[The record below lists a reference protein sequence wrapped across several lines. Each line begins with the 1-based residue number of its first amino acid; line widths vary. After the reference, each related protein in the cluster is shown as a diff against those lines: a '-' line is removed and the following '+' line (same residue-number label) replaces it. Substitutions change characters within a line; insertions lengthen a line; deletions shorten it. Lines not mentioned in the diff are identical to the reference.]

1 MPNYNQKKRAKVR
14 DGYFPKY
21 TDRNGP
27 YLEYH
32 MPAAQAKDILGAR
45 QGEDKKM
52 DPQDYLCWY
61 MNMEGGLLGYVTRV
75 VIV

>member
-1 MPNYNQKKRAKVR
+1 MQNNRKKTKRLK

-32 MPAAQAKDILGAR
+32 MPAAQAKDILAAR
-45 QGEDKKM
+45 QGEDKKV
-52 DPQDYLCWY
+52 DPQDYLCDY
-61 MNMEGGLLGYVTRV
+61 MNLEGGLLGFVTRV